1 MAYTWKYLKIAVL
14 LAAVSFVLDTYLFGK
29 DIEPLRFMMKTALL
43 SAVILLLNEW
53 ESRYKQARNA
63 HSSEEKL

>member
-29 DIEPLRFMMKTALL
+29 DIEPLRFTMKTALL

-53 ESRYKQARNA
+53 ENRHKLTRNKR
-63 HSSEEKL
+63 SEEEKL